1 MLTQDNS
8 SVFYAPGFNYLQGLR
23 GCVVEVSSGSNG
35 ACLPCCD
42 FAGDVNGSGAVNIA
56 DITYLIAR
64 IFSGGPAAFCCGEG
78 DANGNGRVNITDVT
92 YLIARIFA
100 AGPAPICGPA
110 GMGC

>member
-35 ACLPCCD
+35 ACLPCCVL
-42 FAGDVNGSGAVNIA
+42 AGDVNGSGAVNIA

-64 IFSGGPAAFCCGEG
+64 IFSGGPPAFCCAEG
-78 DANGNGRVNITDVT
+78 DANGNAPSKWPGPSIAPGVRGR
-92 YLIARIFA
+92 IAWRFA
-100 AGPAPICGPA
+100 RTCT
-110 GMGC
+110 